1 MEEAKW
7 YVIHTYSGYEN
18 KVSHSIENMVEN
30 HNLQDLI
37 LEVKVPMEKVEEH
50 KDNEVKIVERK
61 VFPGYVLV
69 KMVLNDDTHYMIRSI
84 RGVTGFVGTSTDP
97 VPLTD
102 REVKRLGVGNCSFSG
117 GLPGGRHRQHY
128 CRSHVRFLRRG
139 ELPECGG
146 KQSHGCGFHVW
157 PGNSGRSGACPGKKG
172 RLSRYRFTETG
183 VIRRTIQCRL
193 LPAQRLEQSAFVG
206 GMKVSL
212 FRRHHD

>member
-84 RGVTGFVGTSTDP
+84 RGG
-97 VPLTD
+97 
-102 REVKRLGVGNCSFSG
+102 
-117 GLPGGRHRQHY
+117 HR
-128 CRSHVRFLRRG
+128 F
-139 ELPECGG
+139 CGY
-146 KQSHGCGFHVW
+146 FHR
-157 PGNSGRSGACPGKKG
+157 PCPPH
-172 RLSRYRFTETG
+172 R
-183 VIRRTIQCRL
+183 
-193 LPAQRLEQSAFVG
+193 P
-206 GMKVSL
+206 
-212 FRRHHD
+212 